1 MPGKLRDRTPMPV
14 VQKTVNSD
22 GCKMAGFTLL
32 AIISIIFFLFSCNP
46 HPDASAGKATHLIP
60 KDTKVKNERDNKLFV
75 FVGEK
80 ITITSIPSAPGDF
93 DSGVKAKYLI
103 LQWVYGYYDKDTI

>member
-1 MPGKLRDRTPMPV
+1 MPGQLCDRTPMPV
-14 VQKTVNSD
+14 MQKTVNSD
-22 GCKMAGFTLL
+22 GCKMAGFAFLT
-32 AIISIIFFLFSCNP
+32 IISIIFFLFSCNS
-46 HPDASAGKATHLIP
+46 HPNASSGKTTPLIW
-60 KDTKVKNERDNKLFV
+60 KDTNVINERDNKLFV

-103 LQWVYGYYDKDTI
+103 LQWVYGYYDKDTF